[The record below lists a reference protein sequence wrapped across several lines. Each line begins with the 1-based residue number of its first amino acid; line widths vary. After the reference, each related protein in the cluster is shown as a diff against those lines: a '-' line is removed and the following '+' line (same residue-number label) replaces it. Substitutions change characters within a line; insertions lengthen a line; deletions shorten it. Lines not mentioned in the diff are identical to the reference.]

1 MAAKKKPTTKR
12 IARAAAKVG
21 AKVASLGLYRGA
33 RRFEKAADTVQ
44 KVERMRGESES
55 AFVREHGDGIA
66 GMLFTVA
73 RIFGIKGATIAVD
86 GEDELTVDEAVHDA
100 GDMLLS
106 LYAARMLANA
116 AMGPATSAAATKPR
130 HKLRR
135 DPAPGEED
143 KQPGEIIGTC
153 VVCGQGAVFFSG
165 ECPGAPKVEPL

>member
-1 MAAKKKPTTKR
+1 MAAKKKPTARK
-12 IARAAAKVG
+12 IARAAANID
-21 AKVASLGLYRGA
+21 AKVAASLGLYRGA

-44 KVERMRGESES
+44 KVEKLRSESES

-116 AMGPATSAAATKPR
+116 AMGPPAPTKLR
-130 HKLRR
+130 HKLKR
-135 DPAPGEED
+135 AG
-143 KQPGEIIGTC
+143 KIIGDC
-153 VVCGQGAVFFSG
+153 LVCGQTSVMFTG
-165 ECPGAPKVEPL
+165 ECRGAPPPP